1 MTAQPV
7 LTIHRIVDA
16 SRANGPGV
24 RAVVWVQGCTLN
36 CPGCANPETHDP
48 AGGTRVP
55 VAALAERLCGISSK
69 IEGIT
74 VSGGEPLQQAFALTA
89 LLKEIRRH
97 TRLSILLFSGYTMEE
112 IEALNAGKEVL
123 RLADVLIAG
132 RYDRARRV
140 ARGLIASSNQT
151 VHFLTRRY
159 GPADLAEVP
168 EAEVLIGPD
177 GSVLVT
183 GIDTPSLSVN
193 HPSPSAPAGGA
204 ARNR

>member
-7 LTIHRIVDA
+7 LTIHRVVDA

-55 VAALAERLCGISSK
+55 VSILAEHICGISSK

-74 VSGGEPLQQAFALTA
+74 VSGGEPLQQASALAA
-89 LLKEIRRH
+89 LLKEIRRR
-97 TRLSILLFSGYTMEE
+97 TRLSILLFSGYTMQE
-112 IEALNAGKEVL
+112 IEALKAGKAVL

-140 ARGLIASSNQT
+140 ARGLLASSNQT
-151 VHFLTRRY
+151 IHFLTDRY

-168 EAEVLIGPD
+168 EAEVLIESD
-177 GSVLVT
+177 GTVVVT
-183 GIDTPSLSVN
+183 GIDTPSLSLL
-193 HPSPSAPAGGA
+193 SPPEDPEQ
-204 ARNR
+204 NR